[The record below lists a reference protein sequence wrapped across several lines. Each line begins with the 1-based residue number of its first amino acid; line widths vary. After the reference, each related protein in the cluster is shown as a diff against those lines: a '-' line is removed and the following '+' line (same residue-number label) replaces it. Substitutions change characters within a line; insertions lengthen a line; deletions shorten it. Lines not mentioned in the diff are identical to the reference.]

1 MAAMKTPKRYSSS
14 SFYDRQWEQRHLQ
27 SLLRQD
33 ANILI
38 TAPRRVGKTELSFKL
53 LDWALDEGW
62 LASYA
67 NVQDA
72 LSEADFFQELI
83 RALDEAGIHPKAF
96 AQFKNAWTV
105 LRSNLPSKA
114 KVSDGETSVEFE
126 LTPAA
131 EDALRSVQDRLG
143 QLLESVTASEQTIL
157 IALDELPI
165 FLTTLSDQPG
175 GEARVK
181 AMLNW
186 FRKLRTLPALRRVR
200 WLLSGSIGL
209 DTFVEDRLLTGS
221 INDLR
226 PENLGPFEEAIAIEF
241 VKRRALLGTEP
252 LEISD
257 DLARAVVGRVGLAL
271 PFYLRLMV
279 DELQSLA
286 PPRRSSN
293 FPALADVETAYA
305 GLVST
310 TKTMHFMHWVSRL
323 DLQFGKV
330 AALSVR
336 AILKQCCQKSE
347 GSTRAR
353 LRNLMIKRH
362 PQHDS
367 ESIDRELVRVLGILE
382 RDGYIHGDGARWVF
396 RSFLLRDFWVRHVP

>member
-1 MAAMKTPKRYSSS
+1 MKTLKRYSSPN
-14 SFYDRQWEQRHLQ
+14 FYDRQWEQRHLQ
-27 SLLRQD
+27 DLLQKD

-67 NVQDA
+67 NVQDS
-72 LSEADFFQELI
+72 LSEADFFQELV
-83 RALDEAGIHPKAF
+83 RALDEAGIRPKAL
-96 AQFKNAWTV
+96 AQLQNAWTE
-105 LRSNLPSKA
+105 LRTNLPSKA
-114 KVSDGETSVEFE
+114 KVSDGDTSVEFE

-131 EDALRSVQDRLG
+131 EDALRQVQDRLG

-157 IALDELPI
+157 LALDELPI
-165 FLTTLSDQPG
+165 FLTTLSEQPG

-186 FRKLRTLPALRRVR
+186 FRKLRTQPSLRRVR
-200 WLLSGSIGL
+200 WLLCGSIGL
-209 DTFVEDRLLTGS
+209 DTFVEHRSLSGS

-226 PENLGPFEEAIAIEF
+226 PENLGPFEDAIAIEF
-241 VKRRALLGTEP
+241 VKRRARLGTEP
-252 LEISD
+252 LELGD
-257 DLARAVVGRVGLAL
+257 DLAKAIVGRVGWAL

-279 DELQSLA
+279 DELQGLA
-286 PPRRSSN
+286 PPRRSSI
-293 FPALADVETAYA
+293 FPALADVELAYS

-310 TKTMHFMHWVSRL
+310 NKTMHFMHWVSRL

-330 AALSVR
+330 AARSAR
-336 AILKQCCQKSE
+336 AILKQCCQKPE
-347 GSTRAR
+347 GSTRTR

-367 ESIDRELVRVLGILE
+367 ETIDRELARVLGILE
-382 RDGYIHGDGARWVF
+382 RDGYIHGDGTRWVF